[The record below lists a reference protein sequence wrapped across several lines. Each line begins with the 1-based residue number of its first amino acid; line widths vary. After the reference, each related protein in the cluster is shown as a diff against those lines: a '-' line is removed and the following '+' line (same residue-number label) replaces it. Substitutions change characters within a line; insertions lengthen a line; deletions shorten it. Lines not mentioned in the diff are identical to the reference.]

1 MIRHF
6 KALFLTSAALL
17 TTHSAYADEGGVSFW
32 LPGLYASFAAVPAQP
47 GWSFAT
53 VYLHPSV
60 SAGASEAFPRGGDG
74 RVDLGVRGR
83 GDLVA
88 FGPTYTFAQPL
99 WGAQFAVSLLAVAG
113 RNNACVDATLTGP
126 LGRHISGERCESKT
140 AFGDLL
146 PQATLKWN
154 DGVDNYLAYITGDIP
169 VGSYDPDRLA
179 NLGIGHGAIDG
190 GLGYTYFNP
199 STMREFSIV
208 GGLTYNFKNPDTDYQ
223 NGVDAHI
230 DWGASQFLNKHV
242 YVGVAGMPISRLRAI
257 AGMVRRSVTSNRV
270 FSVSARKLATT
281 SMLVKRHPLSSISKL
296 TLNSARKIGLRGGIS
311 GLRSPFPLVPQ
322 RRPSDRSEVKRTGL
336 ILPFRGRF
344 C

>member
-1 MIRHF
+1 MIRRF
-6 KALFLTSAALL
+6 KGLFLTSVALL

-32 LPGLYASFAAVPAQP
+32 LPGLYASFAAVPAEP

-88 FGPTYTFAQPL
+88 FGPTYTFVQPL

-126 LGRHISGERCESKT
+126 LGRHISGERCDSKT

-208 GGLTYNFKNPDTDYQ
+208 GGLTYNFKNTDTDYQ

-230 DWGASQFLNKHV
+230 DWGASQFLNEHV
-242 YVGVAGMPISRLRAI
+242 YVGVAGYAYQQITGDRGDGATLGDFKS
-257 AGMVRRSVTSNRV
+257 RV
-270 FSVSARKLATT
+270 FGFGPQIGYNIDVGEKTSAFINLKTYFEFGATNRPQGWNIWATLAF
-281 SMLVKRHPLSSISKL
+281 
-296 TLNSARKIGLRGGIS
+296 
-311 GLRSPFPLVPQ
+311 SP
-322 RRPSDRSEVKRTGL
+322 RAAKKAE
-336 ILPFRGRF
+336 
-344 C
+344 

>member
-6 KALFLTSAALL
+6 KVLFLTSAALL
-17 TTHSAYADEGGVSFW
+17 TTHAAYADEGGVSFW

-242 YVGVAGMPISRLRAI
+242 YVGVAGYAYQQITGDRGDGATLGDFKS
-257 AGMVRRSVTSNRV
+257 RV
-270 FSVSARKLATT
+270 FGIGPQIGYNFDVGEKTSAFINLKTYFEFGAKNRPQGWNIWATLAF
-281 SMLVKRHPLSSISKL
+281 
-296 TLNSARKIGLRGGIS
+296 
-311 GLRSPFPLVPQ
+311 SP
-322 RRPSDRSEVKRTGL
+322 RAAKKAE
-336 ILPFRGRF
+336 
-344 C
+344 